1 MYKRQI
7 QNNPLGI
14 NWKVAPIDLPAHNLK
29 EEIIQS
35 PEKMGSIYYA
45 YPTPNGIQTPVP
57 EGYSP
62 FYISHYG
69 RHGSRWMTSD
79 ERYLE
84 VIRVFDTFHNK
95 SGLTDLGE
103 DVRLRL
109 QKVWE
114 NARGRGGNLTPLGE
128 RQHKAIAK
136 RLYQQYPHIFRDSAN
151 ISARSSVSVRCIM
164 SMSAFTEQLKELNPS
179 LQILSLIHIYQDSI
193 EIVVHRGANH
203 IAPENTIPSALAA
216 LKHGAGWIEVD
227 VRKSKDNIL
236 YNLHDETLDRTT
248 NGKGPIQDM
257 LSKDCLLYTS
267 RCV

>member
-1 MYKRQI
+1 MWIMDNPDFPLIWEI

-35 PEKMGSIYYA
+35 SEKMGSIYYA

-179 LQILSLIHIYQDSI
+179 LQITRS
-193 EIVVHRGANH
+193 RKAGFGKCAM
-203 IAPENTIPSALAA
+203 ENSFPYIR
-216 LKHGAGWIEVD
+216 
-227 VRKSKDNIL
+227 RKSYSSGTFNRFTFQKSQRSQESPRAHDGTLLDCFRHARCRVASIL
-236 YNLHDETLDRTT
+236 L
-248 NGKGPIQDM
+248 
-257 LSKDCLLYTS
+257 
-267 RCV
+267 